1 MKRYILLW
9 IAAVVLL
16 LIYSF
21 TTDSN
26 AEDHQGHLAACEV
39 DQPVKWHNI
48 RRDNASIS
56 FQPKAYLKLH
66 VKNAAPADCNDR
78 LYVDIPGRGY
88 YSSMIEFSGLD
99 IDTIINIP
107 VSAGHHTLARK
118 LISRVEEKSLIQT
131 EAYTFNSHDTIA
143 VEIIY

>member
-21 TTDSN
+21 TTDLKV
-26 AEDHQGHLAACEV
+26 EDYQGDASVCVV
-39 DQPVKWHNI
+39 DQPIQWVNI
-48 RRDNASIS
+48 RRDNESFS

-66 VKNAAPADCNDR
+66 VKNEVPAECNDR

-88 YSSMIEFSGLD
+88 YSSMIQFSGKD
-99 IDTIINIP
+99 IDTILNIP

-118 LISRVEEKSLIQT
+118 LISQVEEKSLIQS
-131 EAYTFNSHDTIA
+131 EAYTFKSHDTIA